1 MVNDKV
7 ISTNHV
13 NSEIIFIITQM
24 QNTLARKKYCRYLM
38 YDLWRVIIV
47 LSQFMSVALKEITAD
62 YHDNQ
67 SFAEDKFMNN

>member
-1 MVNDKV
+1 
-7 ISTNHV
+7 
-13 NSEIIFIITQM
+13 M